1 MTTWSSPGVP
11 KPYSSRPCPA
21 KRRTSRCMSL
31 SMVRPPAANAPSGRP
46 VRSACARFAT
56 AAPNFP
62 RPTETPSK
70 QASMAPLGLAASVTW
85 PARRARTVGV
95 ARRSRFLPGAPTCPS
110 GMRVDRIE
118 RAFRQRPIAQ
128 AELDRNVV
136 KPARREAAIEM
147 PQPRYDHADDRD
159 LDVGARLVEDEEIE
173 ALALGETHAG
183 GHLLARLE
191 TVESRVGGRWDQSLA
206 ARHQEWMVRQ
216 PQRRLSVETRF
227 LALCA
232 ADHADGQELVELGQ
246 RPQRGDPAVEMR
258 AGPEL
263 DVFLAVVDPVGDRH
277 ESRNLK
283 IAGDVEHPQPASGLG
298 ELAAQIADVGIVEPA
313 EVHLGA
319 LRPVVPPDR
328 IGIPLHQLEE
338 TLDHGLLAR
347 VAGCAAVGIR
357 VDPAGLDAA
366 VVEIQQAGRQV
377 LEALVARGPDR
388 RPFDLCRA
396 VERGGDGLRVVGLA
410 RRRLALCVLGVAEQQ
425 HVVGQDGLAGGKI
438 LEAPRGPDLVALIDA
453 GIALDRLHQG
463 ARLALLGGAALAKTA
478 AAQSRAQLVD
488 GFGRPGEIMRGVPV
502 GVEREIGV
510 HAFEPRHHADEGAHM
525 LAVARDG
532 GARRDAA
539 V

>member
-1 MTTWSSPGVP
+1 MTTWSSPGAP

-31 SMVRPPAANAPSGRP
+31 SMVRPPDANAPSGRP

-118 RAFRQRPIAQ
+118 RAFRQRPVAQ

-173 ALALGETHAG
+173 ALALGDTDAG
-183 GHLLARLE
+183 GHLLARFE
-191 TVESRVGGRWDQSLA
+191 TVERCVRGRWGQGLA

-216 PQRRLSVETRF
+216 PQGRLAVEARF
-227 LALCA
+227 VALGA
-232 ADHADGQELVELGQ
+232 AHETDGQELVELRQ
-246 RPQRGDPAVEMR
+246 RAHHGDAGIEMR
-258 AGPEL
+258 AGTEL
-263 DVFLAVVDPVGDRH
+263 DVFFPVVDPMGDRH
-277 ESRNLK
+277 EGRNLK

-298 ELAAQIADVGIVEPA
+298 QPASQIADIGIVEPA
-313 EVHLGA
+313 EVHFGP
-319 LRPVVPPDR
+319 LRSVVPPDR
-328 IGIPLHQLEE
+328 IGVPFHQLEE
-338 TLDHGLLAR
+338 ALDHGFLAR
-347 VAGCAAVGIR
+347 VAGRAAVGIR

-377 LEALVARGPDR
+377 LETLVAQGPDR

-396 VERGGDGLRVVGLA
+396 VEAGRDGLRIVGIA
-410 RRRLALCVLGVAEQQ
+410 GGRLALRVLGVAEQQ
-425 HVVGQDGLAGGKI
+425 DIVGQDGLAGGKI
-438 LEAPRGPDLVALIDA
+438 LEAPRGPDLVALID
-453 GIALDRLHQG
+453 D
-463 ARLALLGGAALAKTA
+463 
-478 AAQSRAQLVD
+478 
-488 GFGRPGEIMRGVPV
+488 
-502 GVEREIGV
+502 
-510 HAFEPRHHADEGAHM
+510 
-525 LAVARDG
+525 
-532 GARRDAA
+532 
-539 V
+539 